1 MSGDAWF
8 RARFWS
14 RGGAAL
20 GHVTS
25 AWPQLA
31 PRGFPLGGP
40 TQRDAAGAAAGAADT
55 RGRKAAAAGAAAA
68 AADTRGRKA
77 AAAGAAAAEMWNG
90 MDPKSKGGT
99 LPRSWESLGG
109 APLSLCT
116 SAEYHHFPS
125 EPSRL
130 EPGGCHVDN
139 LVQRLPG
146 VVSVR
151 SSPTGKITCH
161 PVELPPASPGS
172 EFGDLSMGVET
183 GLSHTSSLQLQRR
196 HVQIEQTMRPPA
208 GNENPLEYCS
218 EMPAFT
224 QSHMSKTL
232 QHDGDHLPMYGFSSG
247 LKGCDEACEN
257 NSRDSLFAHSVLR
270 KRIQTILIE
279 QKCILWS
286 DLSKLY
292 KRTFAEDLPEVI
304 LEYLNKWTDICHVKR
319 FGSERSGSC
328 IVMLSDDARMQVDG
342 LNPSGVG
349 LQGNLGNVV
358 KFTPFQSL
366 LEKKHENKSPLNDVL
381 KRQLCN
387 LLKDHRSG
395 IWLKCLPNLFFK
407 KYNQTLPE
415 EIIQKYECLSEIFD
429 LDMPLKNNP
438 KSVILHFPDISEVI
452 VAPAVLPK
460 AELTFG
466 KISWVR
472 HCEEFYIQFE
482 TDFLENDL
490 RSISNMLLN
499 QYATGKRELAQFV
512 QGTFCSFE
520 ISNSWYRGQV
530 QSVDVKEQTAIV
542 FAIDYGFHTSCVRTE
557 VCKLPPACARLPA
570 QCVRCCL
577 RPMGEHGAQWAST
590 ALREL
595 NCLSERLKVK
605 VEEVKGEFAIVV
617 LYTENGTCVNEK
629 LCSACV
635 QIPSLTLSEEDVV
648 LVSFVT
654 AESTNEV
661 IVRYCSGI
669 YACQLNEL
677 IESMNLYYGSNK
689 GRMMPCFSVNEL
701 VAVHAEERGWLR
713 ASVVNVSGDHV
724 EVMCVDLGLSLEIK
738 KSDVRQLEDT
748 FCSQHMLALV
758 CQLAGLEYFCRD
770 KAVLNCLC
778 SMAYDH
784 ILHLKLLKKIPEALV
799 VLYDPSGAN
808 INAACLRALE
818 DRRLALQLEVNVTYR
833 NVYIQH
839 VTSDGF
845 FFCQMKT
852 NVVKKVDRILSE
864 IEKEVACLEPV
875 HHVFSGMRCLVQH
888 VEGRPL
894 VRAEIL
900 HVQDQHIVEVYLTD
914 YGKRA
919 LIETSSLL
927 RIGAQHIKDL
937 VEIPA
942 QVVKCRLAGAGT
954 EHVELTGQVLHWL
967 RSCVA
972 ERHGWGVKVVST
984 DYSTSVSNIYLFIND
999 GKHWEDT
1006 VNCTVISRAL
1016 RSRSNVEPS
1025 PSVGSSE
1032 NPESFEQR
1040 CTAGRNSN
1048 GAVALSPPYPGET
1061 FDFHELNFGGTKV
1074 PRPFQLR
1081 ESSLSPVSAALQ
1093 QQQQQEQQQE
1103 QQEVVP
1109 PLHALPLGKMKQVF
1123 VSAAHLPSQFVMQL
1137 CQEMPL
1143 LDRLMNE
1150 MEQHYRSKSPR
1161 PATGVQVGKIYATRF
1176 EDDRF
1181 YRVVVKGVMSGMA
1194 NVYQLDYGEYSVV
1207 PLDRLLPLPLTF
1219 RTLPIQGVCAELF
1232 GTASEH
1238 EWSVE
1243 AATLFGKQVKGRSLW
1258 ALFMATDEDPS
1269 KPFERKACVDL
1280 IDTSQDNDVYIS
1292 QLMLNFKS

>member
-1 MSGDAWF
+1 
-8 RARFWS
+8 
-14 RGGAAL
+14 
-20 GHVTS
+20 
-25 AWPQLA
+25 
-31 PRGFPLGGP
+31 
-40 TQRDAAGAAAGAADT
+40 
-55 RGRKAAAAGAAAA
+55 
-68 AADTRGRKA
+68 
-77 AAAGAAAAEMWNG
+77 MWYG
-90 MDPKSKGGT
+90 MDPKSKGVR
-99 LPRSWESLGG
+99 PPEEFRRF
-109 APLSLCT
+109 T
-116 SAEYHHFPS
+116 SEQ
-125 EPSRL
+125 SRV
-130 EPGGCHVDN
+130 EPGGCHV
-139 LVQRLPG
+139 VQRLPG
-146 VVSVR
+146 V
-151 SSPTGKITCH
+151 ITCH
-161 PVELPPASPGS
+161 SVELPPASPGS
-172 EFGDLSMGVET
+172 EFDDLSMGVET
-183 GLSHTSSLQLQRR
+183 GISHTSSSQLQRS
-196 HVQIEQTMRPPA
+196 HVQIEQTIRRPA
-208 GNENPLEYCS
+208 GNENSLEYCS
-218 EMPAFT
+218 EMPSFT
-224 QSHMSKTL
+224 QSHMFNTL
-232 QHDGDHLPMYGFSSG
+232 KHDGDHLPMYGVSSG
-247 LKGCDEACEN
+247 FKKCDEAYEN
-257 NSRDSLFAHSVLR
+257 NSKDSLLAHSVLR
-270 KRIQTILIE
+270 NRIHTILIE
-279 QKCILWS
+279 KKCILWS
-286 DLSKLY
+286 DLSMLY
-292 KRTFAEDLPEVI
+292 ERTFAEDLPEVI
-304 LEYLNKWTDICHVKR
+304 LGYLNKWTDICHVKR
-319 FGSERSGSC
+319 FGSEKSGSC
-328 IVMLSDDARMQVDG
+328 IVMLSDDARMQFDGIINPG
-342 LNPSGVG
+342 LNPLGG
-349 LQGNLGNVV
+349 GFQANLGNVV
-358 KFTPFQSL
+358 KFTPLQSL
-366 LEKKHENKSPLNDVL
+366 LEKKHENKSPLSDVL
-381 KRQLCN
+381 KRQLSD
-387 LLKDHRSG
+387 LLKDHSNG

-407 KYNQTLPE
+407 KYKQTFPE
-415 EIIQKYECLSEIFD
+415 EIMQKYECLSEIFD

-438 KSVILHFPDISEVI
+438 KSVILHFPDTSEVI

-460 AELTFG
+460 TELTFG

-472 HCEEFYIQFE
+472 RCEEFYIQFE

-499 QYATGKRELAQFV
+499 QFATGKRELAQFV

-542 FAIDYGFHTSCVRTE
+542 FAIDYGFHTSCGRTQ
-557 VCKLPPACARLPA
+557 VCKLPPSCARLPA

-577 RPMGEHGAQWAST
+577 RPVGEHGAQWAST
-590 ALREL
+590 ALGEL
-595 NCLSERLKVK
+595 GCLSERLKVK

-629 LCSACV
+629 LSSAWV

-689 GRMMPCFSVNEL
+689 GRMMPCFSVDEL
-701 VAVHAEERGWLR
+701 VAVNAEERGWLR

-724 EVMCVDLGLSLEIK
+724 QVMCVDLGLLLEIK

-778 SMAYDH
+778 SMAHDH
-784 ILHLKLLKKIPEALV
+784 ILHLKLVKKIPQALV
-799 VLYDPSGAN
+799 VLFDPSGAN

-818 DRRLALQLEVNVTYR
+818 DRRLALQPEVNVTYR

-852 NVVKKVDRILSE
+852 NVVKKVDKILLE
-864 IEKEVACLEPV
+864 IEKEVACLEPMP
-875 HHVFSGMRCLVQH
+875 HLFSGMRCLVQH

-900 HVQDQHIVEVYLTD
+900 RVQGQRIAEVYLTD

-919 LIETSSLL
+919 LVDSSSLVE
-927 RIGAQHIKDL
+927 IGAQHIKDL

-942 QVVKCRLAGAGT
+942 QVVKCRLVSPGM
-954 EHVELTGQVLHWL
+954 EQHINLTGQVLHWL

-972 ERHGWGVKVVST
+972 ERHCWGVKVLSI
-984 DYSTSVSNIYLFIND
+984 DCSVSNIYLFFND
-999 GKHWEDT
+999 GKHWEET
-1006 VNCTVISRAL
+1006 VNYTVISRAL
-1016 RSRSNVEPS
+1016 HTRFNVEASTP
-1025 PSVGSSE
+1025 VGSSE
-1032 NPESFEQR
+1032 TPESFEQR
-1040 CTAGRNSN
+1040 CTAGRNGNDAAAS
-1048 GAVALSPPYPGET
+1048 SPPYPGEPSA
-1061 FDFHELNFGGTKV
+1061 FHKFNFGGTKV

-1081 ESSLSPVSAALQ
+1081 ESSLSPVPAAPPQNQ
-1093 QQQQQEQQQE
+1093 QQ

-1123 VSAAHLPSQFVMQL
+1123 VSAAHLPSQFVVQL
-1137 CQEMPL
+1137 YQEMPL
-1143 LDRLMNE
+1143 LDRLMHE

-1161 PATGVQVGKIYATRF
+1161 PATGVQVGKIYASKF

-1194 NVYQLDYGEYSVV
+1194 NVYQLDYGEYSLVL
-1207 PLDRLLPLPLTF
+1207 LDRLLPLPLTF
-1219 RTLPIQGVCAELF
+1219 RALPIQGVCAELF
-1232 GTASEH
+1232 GTVSEH

-1243 AATLFGKQVKGRSLW
+1243 AATFFVKQVKGRSMW
-1258 ALFMATDEDPS
+1258 ALFKATDEDPS
-1269 KPFERKACVDL
+1269 KPLERKACVDL

-1292 QLMLNFKS
+1292 QLMLNFKL